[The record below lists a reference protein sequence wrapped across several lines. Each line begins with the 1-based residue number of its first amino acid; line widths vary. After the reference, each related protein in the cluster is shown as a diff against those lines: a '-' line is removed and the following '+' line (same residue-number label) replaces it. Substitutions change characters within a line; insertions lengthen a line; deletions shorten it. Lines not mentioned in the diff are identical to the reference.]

1 MTASPETVLRFCD
14 LRKTFRQGIAQRE
27 VQAVRGIDLEV
38 YGGEIFGFLG
48 PNGAGKTT
56 SMKIAMGLIS
66 ASTGHVELFGADI
79 NQLSVRHR
87 IGYLPEHP
95 YFYTYLTAFEILD
108 FYGSLFGL
116 GRQERRA
123 RIERLLE
130 LVGLQDARNRR
141 LRGFSKGMLQRV
153 GIAQALIND
162 PDLVVLDE
170 PLSGLDPI
178 GRREVRSIIVS
189 LREQGKTVFFSS
201 HILHDIET
209 ICDRVGIISGGRLVR
224 LGPLDELLG
233 GAGEQVVIFAT
244 GLNPS
249 TLSGLQEMDV
259 KVREV
264 ARGHELQ
271 LSSERRQEVMKKIL
285 DVDDACITRVQPVRE
300 SLEELFMRE
309 ADDHDSP

>member
-1 MTASPETVLRFCD
+1 MTASPETVVRFCD
-14 LRKTFRQGIAQRE
+14 LQKTFRQGLAQRE
-27 VQAVRGIDLEV
+27 VQAVKGIDLEV

-66 ASTGHVELFGADI
+66 ATAGHVELFGQGVGA
-79 NQLSVRHR
+79 LSVRAR

-95 YFYTYLTAFEILD
+95 SFYTYLTASEIMD

-116 GRQERRA
+116 KRQERRQ
-123 RIERLLE
+123 RIDELLE
-130 LVGLQDARNRR
+130 LVGLAEVKDRR

-224 LGPLDELLG
+224 LGPLDTLLAG
-233 GAGEQVVIFAT
+233 SGEQVAVAAT
-244 GLNPS
+244 GVEVSMLERLES
-249 TLSGLQEMDV
+249 MGAQIREM
-259 KVREV
+259 
-264 ARGHELQ
+264 ARGHEILVT
-271 LSSERRQEVMKKIL
+271 SEPGGRSA
-285 DVDDACITRVQPVRE
+285 DHPGPAAPGE
-300 SLEELFMRE
+300 SGGSVCAGGR
-309 ADDHDSP
+309 